1 MNRRRG
7 AFTPDPRL
15 TSIVAT
21 FWLSEGVTPANAWKL
36 LATLK
41 ASGPA
46 YAPATFKT
54 SSLPRG
60 RMLGRRSGPIVAE
73 SLARGEDVELLRR
86 AGTSPRILLRSVNAD
101 GTRTIDLSG
110 PMLGSMPEAMD
121 YIELVKAIYDLL
133 HPRLG
138 VVNGSNGSGSKEPG
152 RIPGWLTVF
161 GPEKVREIG
170 ASRLLMAPAFLI
182 ETFQDGGLLVAAS
195 PLPWED
201 GRADRRSSAL
211 AEYLQG
217 DGVWPGA
224 PFVRQGV
231 ELIVT

>member
-1 MNRRRG
+1 M
-7 AFTPDPRL
+7 
-15 TSIVAT
+15 TSKLVFPI
-21 FWLSEGVTPANAWKL
+21 L
-36 LATLK
+36 LALLGACVLPTL
-41 ASGPA
+41 GCG
-46 YAPATFKT
+46 YTQ
-54 SSLPRG
+54 
-60 RMLGRRSGPIVAE
+60 E
-73 SLARGEDVELLRR
+73 EWDQ
-86 AGTSPRILLRSVNAD
+86 
-101 GTRTIDLSG
+101 
-110 PMLGSMPEAMD
+110 
-121 YIELVKAIYDLL
+121 
-133 HPRLG
+133 
-138 VVNGSNGSGSKEPG
+138 
-152 RIPGWLTVF
+152 
-161 GPEKVREIG
+161 KVREIG

>member
-1 MNRRRG
+1 MSRRRG

-21 FWLSEGVTPANAWKL
+21 FWLSEAVTPANAWKL

-86 AGTSPRILLRSVNAD
+86 AGTSPRILLRSISVD
-101 GTRTIDLSG
+101 GTRTI
-110 PMLGSMPEAMD
+110 
-121 YIELVKAIYDLL
+121 
-133 HPRLG
+133 
-138 VVNGSNGSGSKEPG
+138 
-152 RIPGWLTVF
+152 
-161 GPEKVREIG
+161 
-170 ASRLLMAPAFLI
+170 
-182 ETFQDGGLLVAAS
+182 GL
-195 PLPWED
+195 
-201 GRADRRSSAL
+201 
-211 AEYLQG
+211 
-217 DGVWPGA
+217 
-224 PFVRQGV
+224 
-231 ELIVT
+231 